1 MDHRLTSLTKSHWR
15 CGAPRGP
22 LPPIIEHS
30 VQGPELSAVFW
41 VEEGVSRLSSKLLG
55 CFQVAG
61 YKPSSSAR
69 FTPCLL
75 STVRRKC
82 GWKSP
87 SLLQWGC
94 SLPGLW
100 ACSFRHHRHYR
111 QLLCRIHPLPG
122 KQCGAEVRGTFSR
135 NQGQWPN
142 SQLRLLEEDCAIVL
156 ETMPRQNIR
165 KGWKSYET
173 VNVFQNKKSSFLSDY
188 ASNCAHWGKK
198 RTLDNMEQ

>member
-1 MDHRLTSLTKSHWR
+1 MYHRLTYLTKSHWR
-15 CGAPRGP
+15 CGAPGGP

-30 VQGPELSAVFW
+30 VQGPELGNVFW

-75 STVRRKC
+75 STARRKC

-94 SLPGLW
+94 SLPGWFMGLLILTPSTLSEVALQDTPSARQATWGRGQRHTQQESRPVAKFPAETSRGGGLCNSVGNHAKTKYKERIKVLW
-100 ACSFRHHRHYR
+100 DC
-111 QLLCRIHPLPG
+111 
-122 KQCGAEVRGTFSR
+122 QCF
-135 NQGQWPN
+135 P
-142 SQLRLLEEDCAIVL
+142 
-156 ETMPRQNIR
+156 
-165 KGWKSYET
+165 K
-173 VNVFQNKKSSFLSDY
+173 
-188 ASNCAHWGKK
+188 
-198 RTLDNMEQ
+198 